1 MHHTLDDIPKNEKK
15 KKYLWQ
21 KDHLENKTGTPES
34 YKPNTI
40 SKLNPTN
47 KKYETWKK

>member
-1 MHHTLDDIPKNEKK
+1 MNSSKKK

-21 KDHLENKTGTPES
+21 KDHLENQTGTINS
-34 YKPNTI
+34 VINQI
-40 SKLNPTN
+40 KLKKNDN